1 VLEKTFKKIYLSP
14 PSINIDCLEDIGDSI
29 IELNSMT
36 INSKNNQFEKALC
49 DLIGT
54 KYAKATST
62 GTSALHLSLKALGI
76 KPEDEIVM
84 PTLTFAATAFAA
96 SYIGA
101 NITFVDV
108 EKESWNLDPDL
119 LESYLKK
126 KQVRP
131 KLIMLVDLYG
141 MPGNYDKFLEISDSY
156 EIPLLIDSAESLG
169 SKYNNINTGGFGLVN
184 TLSFN
189 LNKIVTNGGGGAV
202 LSNNQDIIE
211 KVSYFANQAKSDA
224 PWFEHI
230 DIGFNYRA
238 SDILSAIGVY
248 QLKKLDYFVMRKHEI
263 NKLYTKK
270 LQSQNLIEIQS
281 DHDKSQSN
289 FWLTNI
295 LVKSKSENRN
305 TIDKIHKALLSVGV
319 ESRYLFKPL
328 HLQKIYEGHNTVL
341 NGNSERLFNSGLS
354 LPSGVDLTDSEI
366 EYVSQV
372 ILSQF

>member
-1 VLEKTFKKIYLSP
+1 
-14 PSINIDCLEDIGDSI
+14 
-29 IELNSMT
+29 M
-36 INSKNNQFEKALC
+36 
-49 DLIGT
+49 
-54 KYAKATST
+54 
-62 GTSALHLSLKALGI
+62 
-76 KPEDEIVM
+76 
-84 PTLTFAATAFAA
+84 
-96 SYIGA
+96 
-101 NITFVDV
+101 DV

-119 LESYLKK
+119 LESYLKR
-126 KQVRP
+126 KQKRP

-141 MPGNYDKFLEISDSY
+141 MPGNYDKFLEISDAY
-156 EIPLLIDSAESLG
+156 EIPLLVDSAESLG
-169 SKYNNINTGGFGLVN
+169 SKYNNINTGSFGLVN

-211 KVSYFANQAKSDA
+211 KVTYFANQAKSDA

-263 NKLYTKK
+263 NELYTKK
-270 LQSQNLIEIQS
+270 LQSQNLISIQS

-295 LVKSKSENRN
+295 LIKSKSENRH
-305 TIDKIHKALLSVGV
+305 TIDKIHKALLNAGV

-328 HLQKIYEGHNTVL
+328 HLQKIYEANNSVL
-341 NGNSERLFNSGLS
+341 NGNSESLFNSGLS
-354 LPSGVDLTDSEI
+354 LPSGVDLSESEI
-366 EYVSQV
+366 EHISQV